1 MFFNMNKTFKI
12 GNHTI
17 SKNSSVFCIG
27 ELSCNHLQNYD
38 LAIRTI
44 DAMIESG
51 VDCVKMQTFSHDKIT
66 LDCNNDDFVI
76 RGGTLWDNRTLYSL
90 YQEAYTPWEW
100 FERIKPYVESKG
112 VEFLSSVNDKPAVDF
127 LESLGT
133 DAYKIPSFEITDIP
147 LLEYIAKTGKP
158 ILIPTGI
165 ALKEDIDLAVS
176 TCLGAGN
183 HNVILMKCTSE
194 YPALFEDVNL
204 LQMVKMQ
211 QDYDCLVGMSDHTM
225 GSLVA
230 TASVALGAKIIEKH
244 FIIDR
249 CIGGPDAAFS
259 MEPQEY
265 ADMVK
270 SIRNVEHMLGNSE
283 YSLSD
288 KQCGSRVFRR
298 SLYVIADV
306 KAGDVVSEDNVAS
319 IRPGYGLHPKYLK
332 EVVGKSFTVD
342 VSKGTRFCLDFVK

>member
-17 SKNSSVFCIG
+17 SQNSPVFCIG

-38 LAIRTI
+38 LAIKTI

-51 VDCVKMQTFSHDKIT
+51 VDCVKMQTFSRDKIT
-66 LDCNNDDFVI
+66 IDCSSDDFI
-76 RGGTLWDNRTLYSL
+76 IKGGTLWDNRTLYSL

-100 FERIKPYVESKG
+100 FGKIKAYVESKG

-127 LESLGT
+127 LESLGV

-176 TCLGAGN
+176 TCLAAGN
-183 HNVILMKCTSE
+183 HNVVLMKCTSE
-194 YPALFEDVNL
+194 YPARLEDVNL

-211 QDYDCLVGMSDHTM
+211 QDYDCVVGMSDHTM

-249 CIGGPDAAFS
+249 SIGGPDAVFS

-265 ADMVK
+265 ANMVK
-270 SIRNVEHMLGNSE
+270 NIRSVECVLGNPE
-283 YSLSD
+283 YSMSD
-288 KQCGSRVFRR
+288 KQSGSRVFRR
-298 SLYVIADV
+298 SLYIIKDV
-306 KAGDVVSEDNVAS
+306 KAGDVISEDNVAS

-332 EVVGKSFTVD
+332 EVIGRHFKED
-342 VSKGTRFCLDFVK
+342 ISKGTRFRLDFVK